1 MINKLFQ
8 LKLKM
13 IKAKCE
19 RQKAKQELRA
29 KYAEYYPQKVGAKV
43 SNVMLTIIVAMI
55 VGYVVADFI
64 LQYHT
69 GMEISSTIT
78 TCWFVFWGTEVAALA
93 GIKVSKIFKESG
105 SKKLDDN
112 ETVG

>member
-1 MINKLFQ
+1 MIDKLFQ

-13 IKAKCE
+13 IKAKGE
-19 RQKAKQELRA
+19 RQKAKQELKA
-29 KYAEYYPQKVGAKV
+29 KYADFYPQRSGAKV
-43 SNVMLTIIVAMI
+43 SNVMLAIIVVMI
-55 VGYVVADFI
+55 VGYVAADFV

-78 TCWFVFWGTEVAALA
+78 TCWFVFWGTEIAALA
-93 GIKVSKIFKESG
+93 GIKVSKIFKESCVE
-105 SKKLDDN
+105 KLDDN